1 MNEKQKKVVLVGD
14 TKKFM
19 VRSVLRGLKE
29 AGFEV
34 IEAMPSIND
43 LDKIKG
49 DMHLYLLFM
58 DEDVSGEVLIYLR
71 DLVIEKDLMLIAA
84 GNKDDL
90 EDMLLKI
97 PESLLKAVFVR
108 PFNIGDVAEALNMAA
123 EEEASIAEKKRIL
136 VVDDDAIMLKSIKS
150 WLSEKYNVFIVNTG
164 VDAITFLAT
173 NAVDLVLLDYM
184 MPVADGPTVL
194 GMIREQAHLQD
205 LPVIFLTAKGDK
217 ESVMKVVGLKPEKYL
232 LKNMKP
238 EELLASID
246 DFFLEQKKK
255 KIREGM

>member
-1 MNEKQKKVVLVGD
+1 MSEKQKKVVLVGD

-58 DEDVSGEVLIYLR
+58 DEDVSSEVLIYLR
-71 DLVIEKDLMLIAA
+71 DLVMEKDLMLIAA

-90 EDMLLKI
+90 EEMFPKI

-108 PFNIGDVAEALNMAA
+108 PFNIGDVAEALNVAA

-205 LPVIFLTAKGDK
+205 LPVMFLTAKGDK